1 MTPVLACQS
10 RAPRW
15 GQFELTRPWVPDI
28 LGRNVLK
35 EAPVPKKKS
44 LYLIGAFAFV
54 VAVAAAIAPAAPGE
68 DKPAPR
74 PYTVSGERHGLSYF
88 QAVDYPETRPAA
100 AGLMDF
106 RHYHKL
112 AEVTEFLNGWAKEYP
127 NLVDL
132 YSVGKTYE
140 GRDIW
145 QLTITNK
152 ATGKDTDKP
161 AMFLEGNRHSGEV
174 TAAESAL
181 YFAWHVLT
189 NYGRDPEITRLVD
202 TSALYVKVK
211 NNPDGSEL
219 YLNTAQSNRSSVR
232 PHDDDGDGLLDED
245 PAEDLDADGFCFRM
259 RRKVGDGK
267 GEFIIHPDD
276 KTGRLMKRAGEGKGN
291 YEVYSEG
298 LDSDGDGKYNEDG
311 IGGLDLHRNYPE
323 NWRPEPG
330 QDLTGRGQTQPGAGA
345 YPLSEPE
352 TRAVVLFLLRHPN
365 VSVGQTMD
373 TSVPMHLRPPS
384 TSRSEESM
392 IPADLALYRHF
403 DEQGKKITGY
413 PHAGD
418 VFWDYA
424 NLPNERRDEN
434 PKAEKEGQPL
444 FGHSPDF
451 GYFAYGAIWYG
462 DELWSGGKV
471 VDYDRDGKISELEV
485 LRWNDEALG
494 GRGFKNWTRFSH
506 PQLGEVEIGGFNP
519 KFFSQNPPV
528 EFLEDW
534 ARKEAMFNLLLAKSL
549 PRVRIASAEARPS
562 KQGPG
567 LWEVKAVFT
576 NEGFL
581 PTALEMARRVK
592 IVKPDRAE
600 LTFPGKD
607 AEIVDGG
614 KGVEIG
620 CLKSGEKKEVRWRVR
635 ILNPAG
641 TELEVAVLSTRGGV
655 DRKKLVL
662 GPWS

>member
-1 MTPVLACQS
+1 VRTQRYLDQIGGQVLVLA
-10 RAPRW
+10 
-15 GQFELTRPWVPDI
+15 
-28 LGRNVLK
+28 LGLAITV
-35 EAPVPKKKS
+35 S
-44 LYLIGAFAFV
+44 
-54 VAVAAAIAPAAPGE
+54 AVGPAE
-68 DKPAPR
+68 DKKPPR
-74 PYTVSGERHGLSYF
+74 PYTVSGERHGVSYF
-88 QAVDYPETRPAA
+88 PAVEYPETLPAS
-100 AGLMDF
+100 AGRMDF

-112 AEVTEFLNGWAKEYP
+112 AEVMEFLNAWARDYP

-132 YSVGKTYE
+132 YPVGKSYE

-181 YFAWHVLT
+181 YFAWQVLT

-245 PAEDLDADGFCFRM
+245 PPEDLDGDGFCFRM
-259 RRKVGDGK
+259 RRKVEEGK
-267 GEFIIHPDD
+267 GEFVIHPDD
-276 KTGRLMKRAGEGKGN
+276 KTGRLMKKVGAGKGN
-291 YEVYSEG
+291 YEVYGEG
-298 LDSDGDGKYNEDG
+298 VDNDGDGKYNEDG

-330 QDLTGRGQTQPGAGA
+330 QDLTGRGETQQGSGA

-352 TRAVVLFLLRHPN
+352 TRAVVVFLLQHPN
-365 VSVGQTMD
+365 VSVVQTMD

-392 IPADLALYRHF
+392 FPADLALYRHF

-424 NLPNERRDEN
+424 NVTNEYREDE
-434 PKAEKEGQPL
+434 KKEEKKGEPL

-462 DELWSGGKV
+462 DELWSGGRV
-471 VDYDRDGKISELEV
+471 VDYDRDGRISELEV

-494 GRGFKNWTRFSH
+494 GRGFKSWTRFTH
-506 PQLGEVEIGGFNP
+506 PQLGEVEVGGFNP

-528 EFLEDW
+528 EFLEEW
-534 ARKEAMFNLLLAKSL
+534 VRKQALFNLFLAKSL
-549 PRVRIASAEARPS
+549 PHAKIVSADVRPFKKE
-562 KQGPG
+562 PG
-567 LWEVKAVFT
+567 VFEVTAVLA

-581 PTALEMARRVK
+581 PTSLEMARRVK

-600 LTFPGKD
+600 ISFDAKD
-607 AEIVDGG
+607 AEV
-614 KGVEIG
+614 VEGPKSVELG
-620 CLKSGEKKEVRWRVR
+620 CLKSGEKKEVRWKVR
-635 ILNPAG
+635 ALKAAG
-641 TELEVAVLSTRGGV
+641 ADLEVAVLSTRGGV
-655 DRKKLVL
+655 DRKKLAV
-662 GPWS
+662 GRRP